1 MCFDVKSMTLSQR
14 VFLAILKALVRIFF
28 SWKVNGKENVPPT
41 GPLIVTANH
50 VHVLDP
56 FFLLFSFPRWINF
69 MAKEELFRFPLLKP
83 ILHWAHAVPVRRRGT
98 VKVKREAVR
107 QAKDILDMGS
117 VLGIFPEGKRSREG
131 KLMSGK
137 PGSAVMASQA
147 GAPLLPVGITGT
159 DKIKG
164 IGWLWR
170 RPHIVINIGQPFKL
184 PSFDGK
190 LNKSQMRLL
199 THSLMSEI
207 AALLPPEQRGAYEE
221 YGN

>member
-1 MCFDVKSMTLSQR
+1 MTLSQK
-14 VFLAILKALVRIFF
+14 VVLAIIKALLRIFF

-56 FFLLFSFPRWINF
+56 FFLLFILPRWINF
-69 MAKEELFRFPLLKP
+69 MAKEELFRSP
-83 ILHWAHAVPVRRRGT
+83 ILKLILQWAHTVPVSRRGT
-98 VKVKREAVR
+98 TKDKREAVR
-107 QAKDILDMGS
+107 QAKDILDRGL
-117 VLGIFPEGKRSREG
+117 VLGMFPEGERSREG
-131 KLMSGK
+131 KLIRGK
-137 PGSAVMASQA
+137 PGPAVMASQA
-147 GAPLLPVGITGT
+147 GVPLLPIGIAGT

-170 RPHIVINIGQPFKL
+170 RHHIVINIGQPFKL
-184 PSFDGK
+184 PPLDGK

-199 THSLMSEI
+199 THSLMNEI
-207 AALLPPEQRGAYEE
+207 AALLPPEQRGTYKE